1 MDLWSLLAIAVLVAA
16 LVLIPLGL
24 PGTWVQV
31 LVLAAATFF
40 DRYSAN
46 LLLGII
52 VLAILGEAAEYV
64 LVKRL
69 SARYGGSRKAFWGA
83 LVGGMIGVM
92 IGVPIPVIGS
102 VIAGIAGSFL
112 GAAAVAYWETR
123 HLGTAGRVGWGVI
136 LGRVFAAGAKLGV
149 GVCIVVAGAAGLL
162 LR

>member
-1 MDLWSLLAIAVLVAA
+1 MDPWNLLAIAVLILA
-16 LVLIPLGL
+16 LVLVPLGL

-40 DRYSAN
+40 DRFSPV
-46 LLLGII
+46 LLLGIV

-64 LVKRL
+64 FVKRL

-83 LVGGMIGVM
+83 LLGGMVGVT
-92 IGVPIPVIGS
+92 IGVPIPVLGS
-102 VIAGIAGSFL
+102 VIAGIVGSFL
-112 GAAAVAYWETR
+112 GATAVALLETR
-123 HLGTAGRVGWGVI
+123 ELRAAGRVGWGVI

-149 GVCIVVAGAAGLL
+149 GVCIVAIGAAGLL